1 MTKAELVYI
10 ALGLMFVFPGLMAL
24 WVGVRGSRWF
34 FDSRSY
40 GFLTKKIGWGGA
52 RITMVIVGLL
62 LLAAAVLVIVD
73 PMGIMKGA

>member
-1 MTKAELVYI
+1 MTKVELVYI

-40 GFLTKKIGWGGA
+40 NFLSKRLGWIGA
-52 RITMVIVGLL
+52 RITMVIVGLV